1 MQRFLSISTKAA
13 LLSVVFAVLAGC
25 AAQTQPPAPA
35 PTERTVTFLC
45 ERGVTMSVSFQGDSA
60 LLSDG
65 TRTLR
70 LAGQTVASGIHYRGE
85 GHDLR
90 GKGPE
95 LVWTDPAGQAQTC
108 RDEEWAM
115 QQPQIQEP
123 LASLEG
129 TSWRLVHF
137 QSSDDAIGIVIPPRV
152 ERYSMTFG
160 ADGTLAMQ
168 LDCNRASSRWQ
179 ATPSSPRGGSLEL
192 SPGMMTKAY
201 CGDGAMDS
209 RFAMDLTR
217 IRTFTLAGGKL
228 NLALEADA
236 GIYVWEPAPASP

>member
-1 MQRFLSISTKAA
+1 VNRPASLSAIAFIRIGSLA
-13 LLSVVFAVLAGC
+13 LLSGC
-25 AAQTQPPAPA
+25 AVPTEPPAIAAPA
-35 PTERTVTFLC
+35 RNVNFLC
-45 ERGVTMSVSFQGDSA
+45 EQGTMISVSFQGGSA
-60 LLSDG
+60 VLNDG
-65 TRTLR
+65 TRTFALTE
-70 LAGQTVASGIHYRGE
+70 QTVASGMHYAGQ

-95 LVWTDPAGQAQTC
+95 LVWTDPAGKARQC

-123 LASLEG
+123 LASLDA

-152 ERYSMTFG
+152 ERYTMTFG
-160 ADGTLAMQ
+160 TDGMLAMQ

-179 ATPSSPRGGSLEL
+179 ATPSSARGGSLTL
-192 SPGMMTKAY
+192 SPGIMTKAY
-201 CGDGAMDS
+201 CGDAAMDS
-209 RFAMDLTR
+209 RIAMDLPR
-217 IRTFTLAGGKL
+217 IRTFTLANGKL

-236 GIYVWEPAPASP
+236 GIYVWSPAD